1 MEKIKHKATQ
11 PKEVTSAIEVD
22 GKIYNLLSIDL
33 ASDRLVKEVPYN
45 VGEYVRKF
53 DNGDIAGETP
63 TQRTP
68 DQWSKQKKSR
78 FILSLLLNRPVGAI
92 LTAKGNS
99 DSLNYAQ
106 KTIIDGLQR
115 STAMSDYIN
124 NRFTFS
130 RDTPPIKC
138 RYRNDDGKIISENF
152 ELAGKKFSRLPKVL
166 QESILEYRLTTY
178 LYEGF
183 TDEELDNIM
192 YCVNN
197 GASFKP
203 FQKMR
208 IVLGTAIMEEIQ
220 PVCDGVFWEKAEN
233 INAKNDN
240 ILGCVIRSLM
250 LLTEYNYNNLG
261 TSEMTKFCDF
271 FTENGSIKDIKK
283 LDRLFNQLNGIIH
296 RKMNDDEYTFLTPC
310 FIPHLIMN
318 LNKFNSMG
326 IADDTVYTAFLN
338 DFLSSDSYTEFN
350 SHCKKIASGGGLYS
364 RSSVEKR
371 QAIFDNALESY
382 VSGIRKTA

>member
-45 VGEYVRKF
+45 VGEYVHKF

-124 NRFTFS
+124 NRFAFT

-138 RYRNDDGKIISENF
+138 RYKNDDGKIISENF

-318 LNKFNSMG
+318 LNKFNLMG